1 MDMAHTE
8 KSAREQEKIIGELLV
23 ILALP
28 SALPV
33 ATGGIAHAMSI
44 PIIILATYGLLF
56 GKANVSDK
64 KSRIVAARD
73 KVLSFQKL
81 REFHDKLWHHAGRL
95 SCERWGW
102 LFDNI
107 LFRCLTAL
115 FIVVCA
121 VCFWTIIPVAD
132 TPPSIAVM
140 LFGFSLVYRDIL
152 VWLLAVLVGT
162 IGVVINV
169 GTLMFIFTKV
179 FEWLQGL
186 L

>member
-1 MDMAHTE
+1 MAHTK
-8 KSAREQEKIIGELLV
+8 KSAHEQEKIIGELLV

-81 REFHDKLWHHAGRL
+81 REFHDKLWHHAGRF
-95 SCERWGW
+95 SRERWGW
-102 LFDNI
+102 LFDN
-107 LFRCLTAL
+107 LGFRAITSLLVIT
-115 FIVVCA
+115 CA
-121 VCFWTIIPVAD
+121 ICFWTIIPVAD
-132 TPPSIAVM
+132 TPPSVAVM
-140 LFGFSLVYRDIL
+140 LFGFSLVYRDIA
-152 VWLLAVLVGT
+152 VWLLAAIVGI

-169 GTLMFIFTKV
+169 GTLTFLFTKA
-179 FEWLQGL
+179 FEWLQHL

>member
-1 MDMAHTE
+1 MVKNTAQ
-8 KSAREQEKIIGELLV
+8 EQQKIIGELLV

-33 ATGGIAHAMSI
+33 ATGGIAHAMSV

-56 GKANVSDK
+56 GKANVSGK

-81 REFHDKLWHHAGRL
+81 REFHDKLWHHAGKL
-95 SCERWGW
+95 SRERWGW
-102 LFDNI
+102 LFDTMA
-107 LFRCLTAL
+107 FRAITAL

-140 LFGFSLVYRDIL
+140 LFGFSIVYRDIL
-152 VWLLAVLVGT
+152 VWLLAVVVGI
-162 IGVVINV
+162 IGVVINI
-169 GTLMFIFTKV
+169 GTLSFLLTKL

-186 L
+186 F